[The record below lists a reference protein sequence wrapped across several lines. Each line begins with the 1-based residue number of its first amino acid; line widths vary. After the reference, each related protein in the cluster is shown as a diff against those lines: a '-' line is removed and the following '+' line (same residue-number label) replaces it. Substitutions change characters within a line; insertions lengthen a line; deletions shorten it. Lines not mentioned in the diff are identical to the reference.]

1 MSSDDSDM
9 DWGEV
14 PSAFVETLDGARGEK
29 PRDDAARTD
38 AAELSTPAQQE
49 PEISA
54 APAAS
59 PPEQA
64 SEAQNLA
71 SAALAPE
78 NSFGAQAVALPD
90 TDVPGCGSEGTRS
103 DGAPAST
110 ELATAAAPQSELDLP
125 TKEERNKLFDRLD
138 VNGNGGLS
146 LAEIDKGVAEMF
158 PSLNCKP
165 ALMRAYK
172 AADLSGDGFI
182 GRREFL
188 LLLEYLVYFNN
199 LFHKFQEIDANHDRR
214 LTLEEFVHGC
224 AVVGVAV
231 DREEAEREFAKMDAN
246 SGGYVLFDEF
256 CVWCANRECVGSAN
270 GTGEP
275 QAPTA
280 SAVDSRNQPGA
291 EQPGGASLPADDH
304 LAAMPEDGQGA
315 GMYRCLH
322 DAGVTSEF
330 ELRDRLPTMLR
341 RYSAGTTFYASAIVT
356 TSDGRERAHAAD
368 GGWVSLVSGSGL
380 QLLEP
385 MGPLGYFRCVGP
397 AALVTASLNGTGQG
411 ADQVRR
417 LGNGDEVLAVG
428 EAVSSNGARRLR
440 LEDGWVS
447 VVNKKGVLLMAAAQ
461 AETPGSRAAED
472 SLLQAAQEFVR
483 EDAPSLYTNEERGE
497 AAARIQARVRGN
509 DARVA
514 LEAKRD
520 ALQRE
525 MSDPRA
531 TESVACV
538 TKLWHE
544 MCEDARQAA
553 SNLGWTASSWDRGIC
568 PVKYWDSLDADE
580 RRAARFLGFTQPT
593 WDNLGVAE
601 AGAMVESRSTS
612 ASAAARPPS
621 VAACVE
627 ALCMLDPSFRQKVPT
642 DTANLNIE
650 RVDALLEGVR
660 TANGALA
667 AESTELLKLLRIAV
681 GGSTEPG
688 SHAKPPVHHRLFQQ
702 QTRQPRKKIRS
713 ETPAASTRLVVRK
726 PVAMA
731 KSRSPLPRDNPFA
744 SPATSK
750 GYRTLFPDASEPV
763 HHHPFAGMGAPTVLQ
778 GLSRNH
784 VDMEQPDYPLQS
796 ADHEKMLTPWKEI
809 KVKREP
815 LRHVVAQQDRDQ
827 AKRRREALNRRVQ
840 AKDRKTVEG
849 PGMFGTAPRC
859 RGEVAHTTKVRE
871 KPGHDI
877 EGHARSGKQYVVD
890 ETRRE
895 NAEELLVGLKK
906 LKGIDRRPWKGS
918 ADELA
923 ELSEEERSRRSRVT
937 DMLGQ
942 LIQGNHRTYWKMI
955 RDAKVAFAA
964 MDADENG
971 TLDYAEFMQALNR
984 LELGASNEQVASL
997 FKAIDHNNDG
1007 AISCYEFLTYLA
1019 KAAGEKEMQAREHR
1033 AGLLE
1038 RKIVDT
1044 TDAEHEASVC
1054 HQLYMQAL
1062 ESPADVFCDARALVT
1077 ELLDHGADGLLRS
1090 TRGETALCKA
1100 VAGSCWSFARKL
1112 IARHGASEL
1121 LLLAAQQ
1128 RLSWARASSAPGG
1141 IWAKHSNLT
1150 PRITQML
1157 ETIGEPS
1164 QVKTVGSVRTLTTL
1178 SLMSLPDWVAQ
1189 CYSQFANIDTGSTSL
1204 AGSEDSSRSTP
1215 RYMHATANVVRRLNN
1230 NPWRAVEDH
1239 TKSSD
1244 GSALSSSRGSSV
1256 GQRRPADSGARDPLK
1271 SGKCNSVP
1279 TRMFVLSVD
1288 NAATTH
1294 LDSKLLHCSI
1304 TQHVSWRSKYTIR
1317 RHTRRL
1323 NALESWRSRERRRR
1337 LLRQT
1342 REVAMAQTTRWPR
1355 RTNDRSKTFGRFTA
1369 RYTQSLILEM
1379 RTQPT
1384 HCTCC
1389 LRVGAALFAAA
1400 SSLGK
1405 SC

>member
-1 MSSDDSDM
+1 MSSDDSDL
-9 DWGEV
+9 DWGDV
-14 PSAFVETLDGARGEK
+14 PSAFAETLDGARGEK
-29 PRDDAARTD
+29 PRDDAA
-38 AAELSTPAQQE
+38 ELSTPGQQE
-49 PEISA
+49 PEPAAPA

-59 PPEQA
+59 KPEQA

-71 SAALAPE
+71 AAAPE
-78 NSFGAQAVALPD
+78 PDNSLGAQTVALSD
-90 TDVPGCGSEGTRS
+90 TDVPGRGSEGTRP

-110 ELATAAAPQSELDLP
+110 GPASTAAAPQSELDLP

-146 LAEIDKGVAEMF
+146 LAEIDKGVIEMF
-158 PSLNCKP
+158 PSFNCKP

-172 AADLSGDGFI
+172 AADRSGDGFI
-182 GRREFL
+182 ERREFRL
-188 LLLEYLVYFNN
+188 LLQYLVYFNN
-199 LFHKFQEIDANHDRR
+199 LFHKFEEIDANHDRR
-214 LTLEEFVHGC
+214 LALEEFVRGC

-231 DREEAEREFAKMDAN
+231 DREEAEREFAKLDDN

-256 CVWCANRECVGSAN
+256 CVWCAHRECGGLTN
-270 GTGEP
+270 GKDEP
-275 QAPTA
+275 QAPVV
-280 SAVDSRNQPGA
+280 SAADSSDQPGAA
-291 EQPGGASLPADDH
+291 EQPGGASLPADEH
-304 LAAMPEDGQGA
+304 LVAMPEDGQGA

-330 ELRDRLPTMLR
+330 ELTDRLPTMLR
-341 RYSAGTTFYASAIVT
+341 RYSAGTTFYASEICT
-356 TSDGRERAHAAD
+356 TSDGRERARAAD
-368 GGWVSLVSGSGL
+368 GGWISLVSGSGL

-385 MGPLGYFRCVGP
+385 TGPIGYFRCVGP

-411 ADQVRR
+411 PDQVRR
-417 LGNGDEVLAVG
+417 LDNGDEVLAVG

-483 EDAPSLYTNEERGE
+483 EDAPSSYTNEERGE

-514 LEAKRD
+514 FEAKRD

-525 MSDPRA
+525 LSDPRA
-531 TESVACV
+531 SESVACV

-553 SNLGWTASSWDRGIC
+553 ENLGWTASSWDHGIC
-568 PVKYWDSLDADE
+568 PVKYWESLGLDE

-601 AGAMVESRSTS
+601 ADATAKARGTTVS
-612 ASAAARPPS
+612 ATARPPS

-660 TANGALA
+660 RANGALA

-681 GGSTEPG
+681 GGGTEPG
-688 SHAKPPVHHRLFQQ
+688 SKAKPPVHHRLFQQ

-713 ETPAASTRLVVRK
+713 EKPATPTRPAVRK
-726 PVAMA
+726 PVAPA
-731 KSRSPLPRDNPFA
+731 TNPSPLPRDNPFA

-750 GYRTLFPDASEPV
+750 GYRTLYPDVSEPL
-763 HHHPFAGMGAPTVLQ
+763 HHHPFAGMGSPTVLQ

-784 VDMEQPDYPLQS
+784 ADMERPDYPLQS
-796 ADHEKMLTPWKEI
+796 ADHEKTLTPWKEI

-877 EGHARSGKQYVVD
+877 EGHARSGRQYVVD

-906 LKGIDRRPWKGS
+906 LKGIDLRPWKGG

-971 TLDYAEFMQALNR
+971 TLGYAEFMQALNR
-984 LELGASNEQVASL
+984 LELGATNEQAASL
-997 FKAIDHNNDG
+997 FKAIDYNNDG

-1019 KAAGEKEMQAREHR
+1019 KATGEKEMHARAHR

-1038 RKIVDT
+1038 SKVADT
-1044 TDAEHEASVC
+1044 SDAEHEASVC
-1054 HQLYMQAL
+1054 HQLYIQAL
-1062 ESPADVFCDARALVT
+1062 ESPAAVFCDARALVT

-1100 VAGSCWSFARKL
+1100 VAGSSWSFARKL

-1128 RLSWARASSAPGG
+1128 RLSWARASSALSG
-1141 IWAKHSNLT
+1141 IWAKHSKLDA
-1150 PRITQML
+1150 RITQML

-1164 QVKTVGSVRTLTTL
+1164 QVNTVGSSRTLTTL

-1189 CYSQFANIDTGSTSL
+1189 CYASQSASETSSTSL
-1204 AGSEDSSRSTP
+1204 AASEDSSRSTP
-1215 RYMHATANVVRRLNN
+1215 RYMRATANAVRRVNN

-1239 TKSSD
+1239 TQSLG
-1244 GSALSSSRGSSV
+1244 GSGVSSSRGSSV
-1256 GQRRPADSGARDPLK
+1256 GQSKPADSGARDPLK
-1271 SGKCNSVP
+1271 SGKRDSIPMRMSV
-1279 TRMFVLSVD
+1279 LLAGS
-1288 NAATTH
+1288 AATRPLTWILIAL
-1294 LDSKLLHCSI
+1294 LDYAARELAIKVHHPTLHSSTERARKLAQQGKKTPVDASNAGSDDGNNPVASPHQRSLEDFWSVHGKVHARSI
-1304 TQHVSWRSKYTIR
+1304 DGIHTQ
-1317 RHTRRL
+1317 
-1323 NALESWRSRERRRR
+1323 
-1337 LLRQT
+1337 
-1342 REVAMAQTTRWPR
+1342 
-1355 RTNDRSKTFGRFTA
+1355 
-1369 RYTQSLILEM
+1369 
-1379 RTQPT
+1379 
-1384 HCTCC
+1384 HCTCR
-1389 LRVGAALFAAA
+1389 LLFRAALFAAA

-1405 SC
+1405 SR